1 MTLAYRPTLER
12 KVRRQ
17 KTATREA
24 ITQNQ
29 RVNAVAFP
37 SVSYVSLICIQV
49 RFFVEN
55 CRLHY
60 SYEQQGRRVI
70 VGVAVV
76 LGFGMA
82 ALGFAYSAPW
92 YFTAIP
98 TLSALMALV
107 IFIQN
112 SHSGLRFEGDALT
125 LFKDRWRRVI
135 DLGTIRGV
143 RVTQWSDGQPSIWL
157 DLDHAPA
164 YRLPGYC
171 FGSTAPLLDAFRKRG
186 IAVA

>member
-1 MTLAYRPTLER
+1 MNYT
-12 KVRRQ
+12 
-17 KTATREA
+17 
-24 ITQNQ
+24 
-29 RVNAVAFP
+29 
-37 SVSYVSLICIQV
+37 
-49 RFFVEN
+49 
-55 CRLHY
+55 
-60 SYEQQGRRVI
+60 YEQQGRRAI
-70 VGVAVV
+70 VGIAVG

-82 ALGFAYSAPW
+82 ALGLAYGAPW

-98 TLSALMALV
+98 TLSALIALM
-107 IFIQN
+107 IFMQN
-112 SHSGLRFEGDALT
+112 SHSGLRLEGDALT
-125 LFKDRWRRVI
+125 LFKDRWRHVI

-171 FGSTAPLLDAFRKRG
+171 FGSAAPLLDAFRKRG